1 MSSRLLIA
9 TAIVVNT
16 LLAPVVAAEDRF
28 TLDLE
33 AGAAWQLRK
42 DFAVPGSTGTLVRL
56 DDEGPSFS
64 GRATLNWNLNERW
77 SVRFLAAPLSTESD
91 YIPAGDVLFQN
102 ATFAAGK
109 PIRVDYRFDSYRV
122 GGVYRFRSTGPWSFR
137 AGLTAKVRDAEISL
151 RNDELSATKS
161 NTGVVPLLYGGMRY
175 QASDRVA
182 IDLDVDGAAAAQGRA
197 IDAAI
202 RVETKVAE
210 STSLYLGGRVLDG
223 GADNDEVYSFATF
236 AYVIA
241 GAQFR
246 W

>member
-1 MSSRLLIA
+1 MTNRLLIA
-9 TAIVVNT
+9 TAIAANV
-16 LLAPVVAAEDRF
+16 LLAPLVAAEDRF

-33 AGAAWQLRK
+33 TGAAWQLRN
-42 DFAVPGSTGTLVRL
+42 DFAVPGDTGTLVRL
-56 DDEGPSFS
+56 DDEGPSFA
-64 GRATLNWNLNERW
+64 GRATLNWNVNDRW
-77 SVRFLAAPLSTESD
+77 SVRFLAAPLSTDSD
-91 YIPAGDVLFQN
+91 YLPEGDVLFQD
-102 ATFAAGK
+102 AIFAAGK
-109 PIRVDYRFDSYRV
+109 PVRVDYRFDSYRV
-122 GGVYRFRSTGPWSFR
+122 SGIYRFRSSGPWSFR

-151 RNDELSATKS
+151 RNDEVSATKS

-182 IDLDVDGAAAAQGRA
+182 IDLDVDGAAASQGRA

-202 RVETKVAE
+202 RVETRVAD

-236 AYVIA
+236 TYLIA

>member
-1 MSSRLLIA
+1 MSNKLLIA

-16 LLAPVVAAEDRF
+16 LLAPLVAAEDRF

-33 AGAAWQLRK
+33 TGVAWQLRN
-42 DFAVPGSTGTLVRL
+42 DFAVPGDTGTLVRL

-64 GRATLNWNLNERW
+64 GRATLNWKLNDRW

-91 YIPAGDVLFQN
+91 YIPEGEVLFQDT
-102 ATFAAGK
+102 TFAAGD

-122 GGVYRFRSTGPWSFR
+122 GGVYRFRSSGPWSFR
-137 AGLTAKVRDAEISL
+137 AGLTANVRDAEISL
-151 RNDELSATKS
+151 RNAEVSATKS
-161 NTGVVPLLYGGMRY
+161 NTGVVPLVYGGMRY

-182 IDLDVDGAAAAQGRA
+182 IDLDVDGAAASQGRA

-241 GAQFR
+241 GAQFT

>member
-1 MSSRLLIA
+1 MSRRVLIA
-9 TAIVVNT
+9 TAIVVNA
-16 LLAPVVAAEDRF
+16 LLAPLAAAEDRF

-33 AGAAWQLRK
+33 TGATWQLRN
-42 DFAVPGSTGTLVRL
+42 DFAVPGDTGTLVRL

-77 SVRFLAAPLSTESD
+77 SVRFLAAPLSTDSD
-91 YIPAGDVLFQN
+91 YVPTGDVLFQN
-102 ATFAAGK
+102 TTFAAGN

-122 GGVYRFRSTGPWSFR
+122 SGVYRFRSSGPWSFR
-137 AGLTAKVRDAEISL
+137 AGLTAKLRDAEISL
-151 RNDELSATKS
+151 RNDDVSATKS
-161 NTGVVPLLYGGMRY
+161 NTGVVPLVYGGMRY

-182 IDLDVDGAAAAQGRA
+182 IDLDVDGAAAPQGRA

-202 RVETKVAE
+202 RVEAKVAE
-210 STSLYLGGRVLDG
+210 RTSLYLGGRMLDG